1 MLKRIVGYSIYYMI
15 FTVIAIISIFKHW
28 PLTPFF
34 IIALIIILYVSIGG
48 EENDLSKIG
57 AYRRD
62 PMLVQDMPEKP
73 DDSSSLPLLS
83 ILLIIFPIIIYIL
96 CDFFVF

>member
-1 MLKRIVGYSIYYMI
+1 MI

-48 EENDLSKIG
+48 EENHLSKIG